1 MSLARSASAGK
12 VTPDVS
18 ALQTS
23 LQPWTPPRT
32 DTLTRKPFS
41 ELPSAQA
48 AASTSR
54 PWPVEDSRTP
64 RCAVLLA
71 LLSSPRMLATQKIRG
86 LTRDVANPD
95 GLAIIEVH
103 LRCTVFQRGIGLLAP
118 RTQNPS
124 LKASKPQS
132 PAEAQPKPAQPKP
145 SRSRRIG

>member
-1 MSLARSASAGK
+1 MSMSLARSASAGK

-23 LQPWTPPRT
+23 LQAWTPPRT
-32 DTLTRKPFS
+32 DTLTPKPFS

-71 LLSSPRMLATQKIRG
+71 LLSSPRMLATQNIRG

-124 LKASKPQS
+124 LKASKP
-132 PAEAQPKPAQPKP
+132 AEAQPKP